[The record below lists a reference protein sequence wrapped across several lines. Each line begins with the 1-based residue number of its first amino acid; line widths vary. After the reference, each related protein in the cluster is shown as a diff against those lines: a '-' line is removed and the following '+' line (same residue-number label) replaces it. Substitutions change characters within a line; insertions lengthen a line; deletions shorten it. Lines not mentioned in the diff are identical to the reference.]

1 MRADIP
7 SLSTSLFIGKIPV
20 IERFLR
26 REGAINR
33 PRVWEYLAMA
43 ENEIKN
49 WEAARMQLVKQRQ
62 GLIRTLAEGYE
73 RERENLIDYLI
84 KIQAGIDALD
94 KAKHEIFTEEGHE
107 VRPK

>member
-1 MRADIP
+1 
-7 SLSTSLFIGKIPV
+7 
-20 IERFLR
+20 
-26 REGAINR
+26 
-33 PRVWEYLAMA
+33 MA

-49 WEAARMQLVKQRQ
+49 WETARVQLVKQRQ

-94 KAKHEIFTEEGHE
+94 KTKHEIFIEEGHE
-107 VRPK
+107 ARPR

>member
-1 MRADIP
+1 
-7 SLSTSLFIGKIPV
+7 
-20 IERFLR
+20 
-26 REGAINR
+26 
-33 PRVWEYLAMA
+33 MA

-94 KAKHEIFTEEGHE
+94 KAKHEIFIEEGHE
-107 VRPK
+107 ARPR